1 MTKEQL
7 SKAIFDTM
15 RAKAILANQNALA
28 HNEMLKRTPAW
39 KGKVK
44 ENGNKLVMSL
54 IQAERKEFDVVQR
67 AEETLEDFKG
77 QNVIDQAFERSNR
90 IIMLLARSVFID
102 YDDIETAI
110 YALNLDKGSVLG
122 VCKKVIKNKHLDKRQ
137 PTISVDKQTGIN
149 RGLEYKEII
158 GKI

>member
-1 MTKEQL
+1 MTKGELTKEEL
-7 SKAIFDTM
+7 SKAIFATM

-28 HNEMLKRTPAW
+28 HNEVLKRTPAW

-77 QNVIDQAFERSNR
+77 QNVIDQAFERSNK
-90 IIMLLARSVFID
+90 IINLLAKAVFVD
-102 YDDIETAI
+102 YDDVEEVLI
-110 YALNLDKGSVLG
+110 ALAKDKSSILG
-122 VCKKVIKNKHLDKRQ
+122 VAKKINKNKKV
-137 PTISVDKQTGIN
+137 
-149 RGLEYKEII
+149 
-158 GKI
+158 

>member
-1 MTKEQL
+1 MMTPEKL
-7 SKAIFDTM
+7 SKTIFDTM

-77 QNVIDQAFERSNR
+77 QNVIDQAFERSNK
-90 IIMLLARSVFID
+90 IINLLAKAVFVD
-102 YDDIETAI
+102 YDDVEEVVTAL
-110 YALNLDKGSVLG
+110 AKDKSSILG
-122 VCKKVIKNKHLDKRQ
+122 VAKKINKNKK
-137 PTISVDKQTGIN
+137 
-149 RGLEYKEII
+149 
-158 GKI
+158 

>member
-1 MTKEQL
+1 MKHETKQELTPEEL
-7 SKAIFDTM
+7 SKAIFATM

-54 IQAERKEFDVVQR
+54 IQAERKEFDKVQL
-67 AEETLEDFKG
+67 AEETLPDFKG

-90 IIMLLARSVFID
+90 IIMLLARAVFLD
-102 YDDIETAI
+102 YDDVELVIK
-110 YALNLDKGSVLG
+110 ALAKDKSSVLG
-122 VCKKVIKNKHLDKRQ
+122 IAKKIMK
-137 PTISVDKQTGIN
+137 
-149 RGLEYKEII
+149 
-158 GKI
+158 